1 MTPTNEIGDKVY
13 CLSVPSQ
20 IFLVRRKGEETA
32 FWTGNSNRHGQKGTI
47 GALLRG
53 HDMPRTESGIVPD
66 MIMNPH
72 AIPSRMTIAQNLEQL
87 LGKTAALSGAIGDGT
102 SFMNDGSPQE
112 AIGGIL
118 EQMGYEKYGNEV
130 MYNGATGEQIQAAIF
145 IGPVYGMRLKH
156 MVEDKWQARGQGR
169 KEVRTHQPTGGRG
182 AQGGL
187 KIGEMDR
194 DAIIAH
200 AGMSFVKESFM
211 ERSDGTKMP
220 ICVACGTI
228 PIFNPKLN
236 IAICSMCDGPVRYM
250 GDSVHNLEILPPIG
264 RPKSKIVEVEMPYST
279 KLLTQEQ
286 ETYLNLSMRYITTS
300 GIQRLTPLEL
310 SAKTGQ
316 VVSELPRMFAPVIRA
331 PAYRDEEEEPK
342 FTLDQLRSM
351 GANVVQLSQEQQ
363 RELDTIVEENEEGE
377 NVVIDMAGQPVMQGP
392 LQQVQMQ
399 QPMQPQMMNL
409 PVPPMQQMQQSPL
422 QPQMM
427 NLPVPPMQQ
436 PMMPQQQMQQ
446 PMMNLQQVQMQPQN
460 QVVYPPQQGGMPI
473 NSMSTV
479 MTGGFQQATFPGQ
492 GGMIVVDTSGGAMA
506 AEGLGQMTSSGG
518 RRTRASYQ
526 GGAMQGP
533 PSMPPG
539 MPSAMPS
546 GGFQNITINKME

>member
-1 MTPTNEIGDKVY
+1 M
-13 CLSVPSQ
+13 
-20 IFLVRRKGEETA
+20 
-32 FWTGNSNRHGQKGTI
+32 
-47 GALLRG
+47 
-53 HDMPRTESGIVPD
+53 
-66 MIMNPH
+66 
-72 AIPSRMTIAQNLEQL
+72 
-87 LGKTAALSGAIGDGT
+87 
-102 SFMNDGSPQE
+102 
-112 AIGGIL
+112 
-118 EQMGYEKYGNEV
+118 
-130 MYNGATGEQIQAAIF
+130 
-145 IGPVYGMRLKH
+145 
-156 MVEDKWQARGQGR
+156 
-169 KEVRTHQPTGGRG
+169 RTHQPTGGRG

-264 RPKSKIVEVEMPYST
+264 RPRSKIVEVEMPYST

-286 ETYLNLSMRYITTS
+286 ETYLNLSMRYITSS

-392 LQQVQMQ
+392 LQQVQMVQSPMMQQPMQ

-409 PVPPMQQMQQSPL
+409 PVPPMQQMQ
-422 QPQMM
+422 PQMM

-436 PMMPQQQMQQ
+436 APIMPQQQMQQ

-473 NSMSTV
+473 NSMPTV
-479 MTGGFQQATFPGQ
+479 MTGGFQPATFPGQ

-526 GGAMQGP
+526 GGGMNIGTPSMP
-533 PSMPPG
+533 PMPPG